1 MAPRRKE
8 FGEGPGTARTRAAR
22 NQRDSPPRITC
33 HAAVETKMATKKHE
47 QVAMSAAPSPHA
59 AQGTTPSQ
67 PPKARRS
74 RGISLARR
82 MTKEGLT
89 AAEVLD
95 QVKWQKRPAKI
106 SGADGEVVFKMD
118 DAEVPADWSQ
128 LATDVAVSKYFRKAG
143 VPNQAGGL
151 GSETSVRQIVKRVAH
166 TLRTAGEELGGYFN
180 TAADAETFEAELSYY
195 LVHQIGA
202 FNSPVW
208 FNCGLKHEYGIDGS
222 GGNFAVDLATGK
234 AYLTPDAYSRPQV
247 SACFIQ
253 SCNDDLDSIFNLV
266 HDEARVFKYGSGSGT
281 NFSRLR
287 GKTEQLSGGGT
298 SSGLMSFLEVLDRAA
313 GATKSG
319 GITRRAAKM
328 VVLDADHPEIRD
340 FIGWKSREEKK
351 VAALIQGG
359 FSSDFNG
366 EAYRTVSGQNANN
379 SVRISDKFIEAVE
392 KDSQWETRARTNG
405 EVVER
410 MSARQLWGEIAEAA
424 WKCADPGLQYD
435 DTINKWHTCK
445 ATDRIYASNPCSEF
459 VFLDDTACNLASLNL
474 LKFLKEPAGSA
485 RGGTGDRGHFDVE
498 SYQAACRIFFLAQE
512 IAVDLASYPTKRIAE
527 RSFQFRPL
535 GLGYAN
541 LGTLLMV
548 EGLPDDSDGG
558 RAVAGAITAVMT
570 GEAYALSAEMA
581 GTKGAFHGYA
591 QNRES
596 MLEVMRMHRD
606 SVNNIDHELA
616 PRDLLAAAHEC
627 WDRAVALGEVHGYR
641 NAQSTVLAPTG
652 TIGLLMDCDTT
663 GVEPDFA
670 LIKFKK
676 LAGGGSFKIVNQS
689 VPRAL
694 KKLGYGPAEVQAIVD
709 YVRGT
714 ATLKSTPDFQPKEL
728 VARGLVESE
737 VGKIE
742 KSLESVFDLRAAFA
756 AHVLG
761 AACLTRLGLEA
772 NAKGAVVLRKL
783 GYLDAQIDAAT
794 LLVCGRQ
801 TVEGAPFLKPAHYP
815 VFDCANRCGPLG
827 TRYIAPMG
835 HVRMMAAVQ
844 PFLSGAISKTIN
856 MPADATV
863 AEVEQIHHQSW
874 RLGLKAIAIY
884 RDGSK
889 LSQPLSA
896 GDNPTA
902 LTLPLPKEASAL
914 AETLKS
920 VLPELTAEQAQQ
932 MAEAA
937 FGSKVQRAPIPT
949 ELALSARRRL
959 PSKRHG
965 LTQEAKVGG
974 NKVFLRTGEY
984 ADGGLGEIFIDMHK
998 EGAALRS
1005 VMNCFAMLVSI
1016 ALQYGVPLEVL
1027 VEQFVFTRFEPQ
1039 GPVQGHD
1046 RVKFATSII
1055 DYVFRALG
1063 VEYLGRDDLAHV
1075 SPEAA
1080 ATTPTSNMGAE
1091 PGVQTVSPATVAK
1104 AAQKP
1109 PSLVPERQVAAGRK
1123 GVAAQDEFL
1132 GKLSG
1137 DAPFCDGC
1145 GHITVRN
1152 GTCYK
1157 CLNCGSSMGCS

>member
-1 MAPRRKE
+1 MAKPGKNDPAALSALPAGASMTAPRS
-8 FGEGPGTARTRAAR
+8 EGPRPSRKAKGLAVTRRVTKDAMTA
-22 NQRDSPPRITC
+22 
-33 HAAVETKMATKKHE
+33 M
-47 QVAMSAAPSPHA
+47 
-59 AQGTTPSQ
+59 
-67 PPKARRS
+67 
-74 RGISLARR
+74 
-82 MTKEGLT
+82 
-89 AAEVLD
+89 EVLD
-95 QVKWQKRPAKI
+95 AVEWTRRPAKI

-118 DAEVPADWSQ
+118 DAEVPAAWSQ

-143 VPNQAGGL
+143 VPT
-151 GSETSVRQIVKRVAH
+151 GSGAEESVRQLVRRVAH
-166 TLRTAGEELGGYFN
+166 TLRTEGEQLGGYFA
-180 TAADAETFEAELSYY
+180 TPADAEAFEAELTYM

-208 FNCGLKHEYGIDGS
+208 FNCGLWHEYRIKGS
-222 GGNFAVDLATGK
+222 GGNYAVDLATGR
-234 AYLTPDAYSRPQV
+234 AYMTEDAYTRPQV

-253 SCNDDLDSIFNLV
+253 SCKDDLDSIFSLV

-281 NFSRLR
+281 NFSKLR
-287 GKTEQLSGGGT
+287 GKMERLSGGGT
-298 SSGLMSFLEVLDRAA
+298 SSGLMSFLEVLDKAA

-328 VVLDADHPEIRD
+328 VVLNVDHPEIRE
-340 FIGWKSREEKK
+340 FIQWKAREEKK
-351 VAALIQGG
+351 VAALIAAGY
-359 FSSDFNG
+359 SADFNG
-366 EAYRTVSGQNANN
+366 DAYRTVSGQNANN
-379 SVRISDKFIEAVE
+379 SVRVSDRFVEAVS
-392 KDSQWETRARTNG
+392 KDAVWETTTRTTQ

-410 MSARQLWGEIAEAA
+410 LSARELWREMAEAA
-424 WKCADPGLQYD
+424 WKCADPGLQFD

-474 LKFLKEPAGSA
+474 LKFLDEK
-485 RGGTGDRGHFDVE
+485 TGRFDVE
-498 SYQAACRIFFLAQE
+498 AYRHACRIFFLAQE

-527 RSFQFRPL
+527 RSHQFRPL

-548 EGLPDDSDGG
+548 EGLPYDSDAG
-558 RAVAGAITAVMT
+558 RAVAASITAIMT

-581 GTKGAFHGYA
+581 AAKGPFQGYA
-591 QNRES
+591 LNRES
-596 MLEVMRMHRD
+596 MLEVMRLHRD
-606 SVNNIDHELA
+606 SVANIDHALA
-616 PRDLLAAAHEC
+616 PRELMDAAHDA
-627 WDRAVALGEVHGYR
+627 WNRAVQLGEQHGYR
-641 NAQSTVLAPTG
+641 NAQATVLAPTG

-694 KKLGYGPAEVQAIVD
+694 KKLGYAPAQVQAIVD

-714 ATLKSTPDFQPKEL
+714 ATLKSVPEFAPAEL
-728 VARGLVESE
+728 EARGLLPAE
-737 VGKIE
+737 VARVE

-756 AHVLG
+756 SHVLG
-761 AACLTRLGLEA
+761 AAALQRLGLDA
-772 NAKGAVVLRKL
+772 GSKGKQLLAKL
-783 GYLDAQIDAAT
+783 GYTDEQIDKAT
-794 LLVCGRQ
+794 LIVCGRQ
-801 TVEGAPFLKPAHYP
+801 TVEGAPFLKAEDHP

-827 TRYIAPMG
+827 TRYIEPMG

-856 MPADATV
+856 LPHDGTV
-863 AEVEQIHHQSW
+863 EEVERIHWESW
-874 RLGLKAIAIY
+874 RLGLKAIALY

-896 GDNPTA
+896 GDVA
-902 LTLPLPKEASAL
+902 AKLPLPKDAKEMAQAL
-914 AETLKS
+914 RKLI
-920 VLPELTAEQAQQ
+920 PDLTVEQTER

-937 FGSKVQRAPIPT
+937 FQAKTAPAPVQ
-949 ELALSARRRL
+949 LAASVRRRL
-959 PSKRHG
+959 PPKRHG
-965 LTQEAKVGG
+965 ITQEAKVGG

-984 ADGGLGEIFIDMHK
+984 ESGELGEIFIDMHK

-1016 ALQYGVPLEVL
+1016 ALQYGVPLDVL

-1046 RVKFATSII
+1046 RVKFATSVI

-1063 VEYLGRDDLAHV
+1063 VEYLKRDDLAHV
-1075 SPEAA
+1075 TPEEAA
-1080 ATTPTSNMGAE
+1080 ETPKSA
-1091 PGVQTVSPATVAK
+1091 QTADPMPPAAASPARAAK
-1104 AAQKP
+1104 AAQKSDP
-1109 PSLVPERQVAAGRK
+1109 PDPARAAAR
-1123 GVAAQDEFL
+1123 AQDELL

-1137 DAPFCDGC
+1137 DAPFCDTC

-1157 CLNCGSSMGCS
+1157 CLNCGNSMGCS

>member
-1 MAPRRKE
+1 MAKTGKNEPAALSALPAGTPAVSSRP
-8 FGEGPGTARTRAAR
+8 EGTR
-22 NQRDSPPRITC
+22 P
-33 HAAVETKMATKKHE
+33 
-47 QVAMSAAPSPHA
+47 
-59 AQGTTPSQ
+59 
-67 PPKARRS
+67 ARRAK
-74 RGISLARR
+74 GLPVPRR
-82 MTKEGLT
+82 MTAESTT
-89 AAEVLD
+89 AAQVLE
-95 QVKWQKRPAKI
+95 QVEWTRRPAKI

-143 VPNQAGGL
+143 VPT
-151 GSETSVRQIVKRVAH
+151 GSGAEESVRQLVRRVAH
-166 TLRTAGEELGGYFN
+166 TLRTAGEEMGGYFA
-180 TAADAETFEAELSYY
+180 TPADAEAFEAELTYM

-208 FNCGLKHEYGIDGS
+208 FNCGLWHEYGVKGS
-222 GGNFAVDLATGK
+222 GGNYAVDLATGK
-234 AYLTPDAYSRPQV
+234 AYLTEDAYTRPQV

-253 SCNDDLDSIFNLV
+253 SCSDDLDSIFNLV

-287 GKTEQLSGGGT
+287 GKMERLSGGGT
-298 SSGLMSFLEVLDRAA
+298 SSGLMSFLEVLDKAA

-328 VVLDADHPEIRD
+328 VVLDVDHPEIRD
-340 FIGWKSREEKK
+340 FIQWKAREEKK
-351 VAALIQGG
+351 VAALIAGG
-359 FSSDFNG
+359 YPSDFNG
-366 EAYRTVSGQNANN
+366 DAYRTVSGQNANN
-379 SVRISDKFIEAVE
+379 SVRVSDRFIEAVA
-392 KDSQWETRARTNG
+392 KDAVWETSTRTTH

-410 MSARQLWGEIAEAA
+410 LSARELWREMAEAA
-424 WKCADPGLQYD
+424 WKCADPGLQFD

-474 LKFLKEPAGSA
+474 LKFLRDDAEGQGS
-485 RGGTGDRGHFDVE
+485 RFDVE
-498 SYQAACRIFFLAQE
+498 AYKHACRIFFLAQE
-512 IAVDLASYPTKRIAE
+512 IAVDLASYPTRRIAE
-527 RSFQFRPL
+527 RSHQFRPL

-548 EGLPDDSDGG
+548 EGLPYDSEAG
-558 RAVAGAITAVMT
+558 RAMAASITAVMT

-581 GTKGAFHGYA
+581 ASKGPFQGYA
-591 QNRES
+591 LNRES
-596 MLEVMRMHRD
+596 MLEVMRLHRD
-606 SVNNIDHELA
+606 SVANIDAALA
-616 PRDLLAAAHEC
+616 PEGLLSAARDC
-627 WDRAVALGEVHGYR
+627 WDRAVRLGEQNGYR
-641 NAQSTVLAPTG
+641 NAQATVLAPTG

-694 KKLGYGPAEVQAIVD
+694 KKLGYGAAQMQAIVD

-714 ATLKSTPDFQPKEL
+714 ATLKSAAAFAPAEL
-728 VARGLVESE
+728 EARGLLPAEIAKV
-737 VGKIE
+737 E

-756 AHVLG
+756 SHVIG
-761 AACLTRLGLEA
+761 AAALQRLGLPA
-772 NAKGAVVLRKL
+772 GSKGKQVLAKL
-783 GYLDAQIDAAT
+783 GYTDAQIDEAT
-794 LLVCGRQ
+794 LTVCGRQ
-801 TVEGAPFLKPAHYP
+801 TVEGAPFLKPEHYP

-827 TRYIAPMG
+827 TRFIEPMG

-856 MPADATV
+856 LPHDGTV
-863 AEVEQIHHQSW
+863 EEVERIHLESW
-874 RLGLKAIAIY
+874 RLGLKAIALY

-896 GDNPTA
+896 GDA
-902 LTLPLPKEASAL
+902 AKKVPLPRDAKEMAEAL
-914 AETLKS
+914 RGLI
-920 VLPELTAEQAQQ
+920 PDLTAEQAGR

-937 FGSKVQRAPIPT
+937 FQARAAPAPVP
-949 ELALSARRRL
+949 LAANVRRRL

-965 LTQEAKVGG
+965 ITQEAKVGG

-984 ADGGLGEIFIDMHK
+984 NDGSLGEIFIDMHK

-1046 RVKFATSII
+1046 RVKFATSVI

-1063 VEYLGRDDLAHV
+1063 VEYLKRDDLAHV
-1075 SPEAA
+1075 TPEEAA
-1080 ATTPTSNMGAE
+1080 ETPKSA
-1091 PGVQTVSPATVAK
+1091 QTADPVMQTPAQASPAKAAK
-1104 AAQKP
+1104 AAQKSDP
-1109 PSLVPERQVAAGRK
+1109 PDPSRAAAR
-1123 GVAAQDEFL
+1123 AQDELL

-1137 DAPFCDGC
+1137 DAPFCDTC

-1157 CLNCGSSMGCS
+1157 CLNCGNSMGCS

>member
-1 MAPRRKE
+1 MSAMAKTVKPE
-8 FGEGPGTARTRAAR
+8 
-22 NQRDSPPRITC
+22 S
-33 HAAVETKMATKKHE
+33 AV
-47 QVAMSAAPSPHA
+47 MSAASVSAESSVRLDP
-59 AQGTTPSQ
+59 TPV
-67 PPKARRS
+67 RR
-74 RGISLARR
+74 RGLPVPRR
-82 MTKEGLT
+82 ATKEGQS
-89 AAEVLD
+89 AQEVLD
-95 QVKWQKRPAKI
+95 SVEWTRRPAKI

-143 VPNQAGGL
+143 LPTKSGA
-151 GSETSVRQIVKRVAH
+151 EESVRQLVRRVA
-166 TLRTAGEELGGYFN
+166 RTMRRAGEDLGGYFA
-180 TAADAETFEAELSYY
+180 TPADAESFEAELTFL

-208 FNCGLKHEYGIDGS
+208 FNCGLFHEYSINGS
-222 GGNFAVDLATGK
+222 GGNYAVDLATGK
-234 AYLTPDAYSRPQV
+234 AYQTTDAYTRPQV

-253 SCNDDLDSIFNLV
+253 SCNDDLDSIFSLV

-281 NFSRLR
+281 NFSKLR
-287 GKTEQLSGGGT
+287 GKMERLSGGGT

-328 VVLDADHPEIRD
+328 VVLDVDHPEIRD
-340 FIGWKSREEKK
+340 FIQWKAREEKK
-351 VAALIQGG
+351 VAALIAGG
-359 FSSDFNG
+359 YSSDFNG

-379 SVRISDKFIEAVE
+379 SVRVSDRFLEAVM
-392 KDSQWETRARTNG
+392 KDQVWETTTRTTG
-405 EVVER
+405 EVVEKL
-410 MSARQLWGEIAEAA
+410 SARELWREMAEAG
-424 WKCADPGLQYD
+424 WKCADPGLQFD

-474 LKFLKEPAGSA
+474 LKFLDEK
-485 RGGTGDRGHFDVE
+485 TGKFDVE
-498 SYQAACRIFFLAQE
+498 GYKHACRIFFLAQE

-527 RSFQFRPL
+527 RSHQFRPL

-548 EGLPDDSDGG
+548 EGLPYDSDAG
-558 RAVAGAITAVMT
+558 RAMASSITAIMT

-581 GTKGAFHGYA
+581 AAKGPFQGYA
-591 QNRES
+591 LNRES
-596 MLEVMRMHRD
+596 MLEVIRMHRD
-606 SVNNIDHELA
+606 SVNNIDHALA
-616 PRDLLAAAHEC
+616 PFDLIDAAHEC
-627 WDRAVALGEVHGYR
+627 WDRALQLGEQHGYR
-641 NAQSTVLAPTG
+641 NAQATVLAPTG

-676 LAGGGSFKIVNQS
+676 LAGGGSFKIVNGS

-694 KKLGYGPAEVQAIVD
+694 KKLGYPPAEVQAIVD

-714 ATLKSTPDFQPKEL
+714 ASLKTVPEFAPAEL
-728 VARGLVESE
+728 EARGLLPAET
-737 VGKIE
+737 GKIE
-742 KSLESVFDLRAAFA
+742 KSLESVFDLRSAFA

-761 AACLTRLGLEA
+761 AACLQRLGLA
-772 NAKGAVVLRKL
+772 ADSKGKHVLAKL
-783 GYLDAQIDAAT
+783 GYTDDQIDRAT
-794 LLVCGRQ
+794 LVICGRQ
-801 TVEGAPFLKPAHYP
+801 TVEGAPFLKPEHHP

-827 TRYIAPMG
+827 TRYIEPMG
-835 HVRMMAAVQ
+835 HVRMMAAAQ

-856 MPADATV
+856 LPTDATV
-863 AEVEQIHHQSW
+863 EEVEKIHWESW
-874 RLGLKAIAIY
+874 RLGLKAIALY

-896 GDNPTA
+896 GDQAPKV
-902 LTLPLPKEASAL
+902 PLPKDAKEM
-914 AETLKS
+914 AETLAR
-920 VLPELTAEQAQQ
+920 VIPELSKEQAQR

-937 FGSKVQRAPIPT
+937 FSAKNTPQP
-949 ELALSARRRL
+949 LSLHTRRRL

-965 LTQEAKVGG
+965 ITQEAKVGG
-974 NKVFLRTGEY
+974 NKIFLRTGEY
-984 ADGGLGEIFIDMHK
+984 EDGTLGEIFIDMHK

-1005 VMNCFAMLVSI
+1005 VMNCFAMLVSM
-1016 ALQYGVPLEVL
+1016 ALQYGVPLDVL

-1046 RVKFATSII
+1046 RVKFATSVI
-1055 DYVFRALG
+1055 DYIFRTLG
-1063 VEYLGRDDLAHV
+1063 VEYLKRDDLAHV
-1075 SPEAA
+1075 TPEEAA
-1080 ATTPTSNMGAE
+1080 ATPQSA
-1091 PGVQTVSPATVAK
+1091 QTADPVVAAASPAIAAK
-1104 AAQKP
+1104 AAQKSGP
-1109 PSLVPERQVAAGRK
+1109 PVNPERLAAS
-1123 GVAAQDEFL
+1123 AQDQLL

-1137 DAPFCDGC
+1137 DAPFCDTC

-1157 CLNCGSSMGCS
+1157 CLNCGNSMGCS